1 MYNIQHLVA
10 LPSDRHP
17 REGSSGP
24 SSLFRLNPR
33 FGTPALAKAT
43 VWKFLKKEHSM
54 SDSEYMCMCVC
65 VYVCMC
71 VCVYVCICVNVEVA
85 VAAVGLAV
93 AGAS

>member
-43 VWKFLKKEHSM
+43 VLKFLKKEHSM
-54 SDSEYMCMCVC
+54 SDSEY
-65 VYVCMC
+65 
-71 VCVYVCICVNVEVA
+71 VCICDCWQPANFQMSTDFYQFTFM
-85 VAAVGLAV
+85 LALNLL
-93 AGAS
+93 